1 MDERPHTQIQTHTLS
16 TLINSQN
23 VSFRV
28 STKRNMS
35 SSRGPAFGEDPR
47 AAFGGARGGTAP
59 HGESS
64 QQWGEAW
71 NPRSSISRGSAASSN
86 QLAELNQALKYSSG
100 SGTPSHSILE
110 ETIVRID
117 DGTSS
122 SREGSPLSMS
132 FMPSPGRG
140 LLGQKGSSQGG
151 GAMWGFEPASLQGR
165 RRSPGSGSPSQLAPS
180 GRNPSSSAFT
190 HASSPGSGGAARDAR
205 SLPAEARERRER
217 VADELKFEWQ
227 AEQELERHRRKV
239 HQRVEGRADNK
250 GAHFR
255 SRSASSYRRSRSA
268 RRGPQLLQDGR
279 GAAQTDSAEGEKE
292 ERDERIRAELEGIAV
307 GHGAGLARG
316 SGSGHH
322 QFMERERR
330 APRATP
336 PLLRVGSARP
346 DHRSYFGI
354 SGGAVGNSVGAQQD
368 GRGIGELE
376 RPPSRQSSAFPT
388 HLADVQL
395 GAHDTAFQDGIAP
408 AHGTGGHSSASEGLQ
423 DELTHQRTTV
433 TRTPA
438 ASQSRPPSRRSRKK
452 SKESKAAGKAPGSA
466 KLNKGTK
473 KLAGGDTWVHQK
485 HEKHSLVV
493 GGLLAAPGPSVE
505 RAAVATAG
513 VTSQFEGGG
522 TAAGLASGEDPGAVG
537 RSQVGDPVADGFAA
551 IAIDDSVPPPFTV
564 EVTHSTPT
572 KVRAVLA
579 VLITVPQVC
588 DQKLQVSF
596 RNASALVEAM
606 AQPH

>member
-1 MDERPHTQIQTHTLS
+1 MRL
-16 TLINSQN
+16 
-23 VSFRV
+23 
-28 STKRNMS
+28 
-35 SSRGPAFGEDPR
+35 SSRGPAFGEAG

-86 QLAELNQALKYSSG
+86 QLAELNQALKYS

-180 GRNPSSSAFT
+180 GRNSSSSAFT
-190 HASSPGSGGAARDAR
+190 HASSPGGGGAARDAR

-239 HQRVEGRADNK
+239 HQRAEGRADNK

-279 GAAQTDSAEGEKE
+279 GAAQTDNAEGEKE
-292 ERDERIRAELEGIAV
+292 ERDERIRAELEGIAA

-408 AHGTGGHSSASEGLQ
+408 AAHGTGGHSSASEGLQ
-423 DELTHQRTTV
+423 DDLTHQRTTV

-452 SKESKAAGKAPGSA
+452 SKESKAAGKEGKAPGSA

-473 KLAGGDTWVHQK
+473 KLTGGDTWVHQK

-493 GGLLAAPGPSVE
+493 GGLPSSAPGASVE

-513 VTSQFEGGG
+513 VASQFEGGG
-522 TAAGLASGEDPGAVG
+522 TAAGVASREDPGAVG

-551 IAIDDSVPPPFTV
+551 IAIDDSVPPPFAV

-572 KVRAVLA
+572 KVRAVPA
-579 VLITVPQVC
+579 VLP
-588 DQKLQVSF
+588 SF
-596 RNASALVEAM
+596 LHV
-606 AQPH
+606 H